1 MKILILNCDR
11 FRDDTLLEWLEY
23 KVIKIKPDI
32 ICLQEADMEVVSDLF
47 SEYNFYRA
55 GKKKS
60 NKWSV
65 PVVGLLP
72 KYEIVWKSTHSRTL
86 PLVILNTGTGV
97 KFCLINIHLKAAHGM
112 ERFVEERV
120 NGLQSVLTKVGNN
133 VDPTLPIIICGD
145 FNAPLSEPCIDLLD
159 HLYRVN
165 LNTNYTLTLKSGFRM
180 LVDHV
185 FVSGGVNILTAET
198 CEAPSDHSCIVIDIS
213 VPSGSDSGNCG
224 DSDQNTKVED
234 SN

>member
-23 KVIKIKPDI
+23 KVAKKCPDI
-32 ICLQEADMEVVSDLF
+32 ICLQEADIDVVSELF
-47 SEYNFYRA
+47 PEYNFYRA

-72 KYEIVWKSTHSRTL
+72 KYEVIWKSVHSRTL
-86 PLVILNTGTGV
+86 PLLIHNNETGV
-97 KFCLINIHLKAAHGM
+97 NFLLINLHLKAAHGL
-112 ERFVEERV
+112 ESYVEERV
-120 NGLQSVLTKVGNN
+120 NGLQSVLNKVGNN
-133 VDPTLPIIICGD
+133 VDSTLPIIICGD

-165 LNTNYTLTLKSGFRM
+165 LNANYTLTLRCGFRM

-185 FVSGGVNILTAET
+185 FVSGGVNILIAET
-198 CEAPSDHSCIVIDIS
+198 HVAPSDHSCILVDMMF
-213 VPSGSDSGNCG
+213 
-224 DSDQNTKVED
+224 
-234 SN
+234 